1 MTKRRRHSLEFKHQ
15 VVQETCQPGAS
26 IAAVALAHRI
36 NGNQVHKWRR
46 ELLPPITAPKPISNA
61 ILPVTIAADE
71 SKSSV
76 LTIGAQT
83 HCTGSIDILF
93 SSAKVSVHGAVDV
106 GVLESVLNVLRRR

>member
-46 ELLPPITAPKPISNA
+46 ELLTPITAPEPLSNA
-61 ILPVTIAADE
+61 LLPVTIAAEE
-71 SKSSV
+71 STAPV
-76 LTIGAQT
+76 VTIGAQT
-83 HCTGSIDILF
+83 HCTGSIDIVF
-93 SSAKVSVHGAVDV
+93 PSVKVSVHGTVNVA
-106 GVLESVLNVLRRR
+106 VLESVLNILRRR